1 MAERRALLTPR
12 LSGALARAPCV
23 TNWSEV
29 IKFAERRAL
38 RTGGQAIE
46 TDTNVRLPLLVEW
59 DVSRRVRRPPQYVA
73 GFQEESQGAMMPLV
87 EYRAC
92 EDTSC

>member
-29 IKFAERRAL
+29 IRLAERRAL
-38 RTGGQAIE
+38 RTEGQAIE
-46 TDTNVRLPLLVEW
+46 TDANVRLPLQVEW
-59 DVSRRVRRPPQYVA
+59 DVSRRVRRPPQYV
-73 GFQEESQGAMMPLV
+73 GRLSRGESRRGDVTCRVQSLRGHK
-87 EYRAC
+87 
-92 EDTSC
+92 

>member
-12 LSGALARAPCV
+12 LSDALARAPCG

-29 IKFAERRAL
+29 IRLAERRAL
-38 RTGGQAIE
+38 RAGGQVIG
-46 TDTNVRLPLLVEW
+46 TDTNVRLLLLVEW

-73 GFQEESQGAMMPLV
+73 GFQEKSQGAVMPHV

-92 EDTSC
+92 EDTNG